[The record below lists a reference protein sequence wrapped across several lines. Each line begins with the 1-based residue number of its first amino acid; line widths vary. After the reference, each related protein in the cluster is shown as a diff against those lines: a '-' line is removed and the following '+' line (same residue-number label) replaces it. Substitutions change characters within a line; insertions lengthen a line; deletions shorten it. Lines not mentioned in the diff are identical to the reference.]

1 VLGALARLW
10 LDERSGNSWVRR
22 RAKTRPGGIPP
33 LQGRLRIFRQL
44 LSLPEEP
51 RLSFLPIGTPPVRFC
66 LQQYLRHLHRT
77 MKTDDLTDLWQQLD
91 CYAGRVVGCSQGSSA
106 DAIRY
111 PRGME
116 QSG

>member
-1 VLGALARLW
+1 MNDNHQSSSGPSKSILFHTEPIRESWMWAHTLLGPPITTSHSALSQSQSGSISICSTLPLKTW
-10 LDERSGNSWVRR
+10 LVQS
-22 RAKTRPGGIPP
+22 
-33 LQGRLRIFRQL
+33 
-44 LSLPEEP
+44 
-51 RLSFLPIGTPPVRFC
+51 
-66 LQQYLRHLHRT
+66 
-77 MKTDDLTDLWQQLD
+77 

>member
-1 VLGALARLW
+1 MT
-10 LDERSGNSWVRR
+10 RST
-22 RAKTRPGGIPP
+22 RAELVGRSE
-33 LQGRLRIFRQL
+33 QDDYQRLRTHI
-44 LSLPEEP
+44 LP
-51 RLSFLPIGTPPVRFC
+51 S
-66 LQQYLRHLHRT
+66 RT
-77 MKTDDLTDLWQQLD
+77 THDLEGE

>member
-1 VLGALARLW
+1 VSGAGGECRDASERLDSVATLSGEHIEMTVFHCKFW
-10 LDERSGNSWVRR
+10 PRSN
-22 RAKTRPGGIPP
+22 
-33 LQGRLRIFRQL
+33 GR
-44 LSLPEEP
+44 
-51 RLSFLPIGTPPVRFC
+51 G
-66 LQQYLRHLHRT
+66 
-77 MKTDDLTDLWQQLD
+77 

>member
-1 VLGALARLW
+1 MKRIRLV
-10 LDERSGNSWVRR
+10 EPTHRG
-22 RAKTRPGGIPP
+22 
-33 LQGRLRIFRQL
+33 
-44 LSLPEEP
+44 LSCVLPE
-51 RLSFLPIGTPPVRFC
+51 
-66 LQQYLRHLHRT
+66 
-77 MKTDDLTDLWQQLD
+77 KADL